1 VRELYHE
8 ELCAVV
14 LAHLSEQANHPN
26 LAHEVVGEA
35 LERLRY
41 RGSLAVAPQE
51 HPLETIDVTRL
62 KALRLPAQMTLF

>member
-1 VRELYHE
+1 MRELYHE

-35 LERLRY
+35 LARLRY

-51 HPLETIDVTRL
+51 RPLETIDVTRL
-62 KALRLPAQMTLF
+62 KALRLPAQMSLF

>member
-1 VRELYHE
+1 
-8 ELCAVV
+8 
-14 LAHLSEQANHPN
+14 
-26 LAHEVVGEA
+26 VVGEA

-51 HPLETIDVTRL
+51 RPLETIDVTRL